1 MQIRRNMNSWFLL
14 VVAFVLNCALLLG
27 SESQV
32 DRLSTSEMS
41 LDQRIQLLR
50 GNDGSWRI
58 PDSVNTRASAA
69 DRQGLQNAPLMIHG
83 VSGTPLGEVF
93 QIRSADKYVG
103 LLVVVNQ
110 QGRAKG
116 LSSGFSEVEWPLDRV
131 SREFTLNDLDN
142 ALFEPKYYLILDE
155 DRLLLRVN
163 LGKKE
168 LELNDIYLN
177 AGEIRRGNSRDTDRT
192 LIR

>member
-1 MQIRRNMNSWFLL
+1 
-14 VVAFVLNCALLLG
+14 VA
-27 SESQV
+27 
-32 DRLSTSEMS
+32 
-41 LDQRIQLLR
+41 
-50 GNDGSWRI
+50 
-58 PDSVNTRASAA
+58 
-69 DRQGLQNAPLMIHG
+69 
-83 VSGTPLGEVF
+83 
-93 QIRSADKYVG
+93 
-103 LLVVVNQ
+103 NQ

-116 LSSGFSEVEWPLDRV
+116 LSSGFSEMEWPLNRV